1 MVCRDSVCVCVYVYM
16 FTVYIQYTYKVQLLQ
31 LESTEA
37 DSYYPQLCCLL
48 ELHIPKKV
56 IRFTSQESVGS
67 SDHSEHFF
75 VRNLCGVKSANANK
89 HANVK

>member
-1 MVCRDSVCVCVYVYM
+1 MVCRDRVCVC
-16 FTVYIQYTYKVQLLQ
+16 TYTCLVSEVQLLQ